1 MPFAESNQFQI
12 VKYLAD
18 GEHPVR
24 LETPSM
30 DDYEWNLILG
40 CWVSIT
46 SARPK
51 MEDVVKTMTSTIHAD
66 DDGQPDEHNN

>member
-1 MPFAESNQFQI
+1 
-12 VKYLAD
+12 
-18 GEHPVR
+18 
-24 LETPSM
+24 M

-46 SARPK
+46 SVRPK

-66 DDGQPDEHNN
+66 DDGQPDEHKN